1 MSSSSIRFI
10 KILLKKLTCSIATPS
25 LVLARYKMKEVTNFL
40 KDNNLFRKT
49 SFFIHDTKSNIQDKL
64 KNSFEKLLRQEDNL
78 KFIDDDKDK
87 FNKRDNK

>member
-1 MSSSSIRFI
+1 MSWLKGFMSFFI
-10 KILLKKLTCSIATPS
+10 QNKENIKE
-25 LVLARYKMKEVTNFL
+25 MKEVTNFL

-49 SFFIHDTKSNIQDKL
+49 SFFIHDTKSNIQNKL